1 MSRTELAKQRLEG
14 YTNDLDQLLQEQ
26 KKDYP
31 EIVRRAISNEINQL
45 QKSIRH
51 WDNVLQSQTK
61 V

>member
-14 YTNDLDQLLQEQ
+14 YIHDLDQLLQEQ

-31 EIVRRAISNEINQL
+31 KIVQRAISNEINQL

-51 WDNVLQSQTK
+51 WDNVLQLQTEA
-61 V
+61 

>member
-26 KKDYP
+26 KKDYSK
-31 EIVRRAISNEINQL
+31 IVQRAISNEIHQL

-51 WDNVLQSQTK
+51 WDNVLQLQTE

>member
-26 KKDYP
+26 KKDYSK
-31 EIVRRAISNEINQL
+31 IVQRAIRNEIHQL

-51 WDNVLQSQTK
+51 WDNVLQLQTE

>member
-51 WDNVLQSQTK
+51 WDNVLLSQTK